1 MGAVVGVVGLNYV
14 VAGVGV
20 VGLNLCLTEI
30 CCWCSDW
37 CCQTESMF
45 DRNMLLVQWLVLLD

>member
-1 MGAVVGVVGLNYV
+1 MVGVVGLNYV
-14 VAGVGV
+14 VAGVRV